1 MTQPAPAATAAP
13 HTVVARL
20 GTYFRKRIL
29 PNWDLYL
36 IVSVPVAYIV
46 IFHYVPMYGAQIA
59 FRNFSPI
66 KGIWGSPWVG
76 FEHVVRFAESFSFWR
91 IFGNTLGLS
100 IYHLAAGFPIPIM
113 LALSLNYARSRAFKK
128 TVQLVTYAPHFIST
142 VVIVGMILQFLAT
155 RGGIVNALIGLA
167 GIEAVNFMGEPAYF
181 KSIYVWTE
189 VWQETGWGAIIYLAA
204 LSAIDPELHEAAI
217 VDGAS
222 RVQRIVHI
230 DIPGIL
236 PTVTILLILRFGRV
250 LFVGFEKV
258 LLMQNPLNLPSS
270 EIIQTYV
277 YKIGLVSAIPN
288 YSYAAAIGLFSA
300 VISFVLLVLVN
311 QFAKRLGQTSLW

>member
-1 MTQPAPAATAAP
+1 MSQPAGAEIAARRSTASRIGA
-13 HTVVARL
+13 
-20 GTYFRKRIL
+20 YFRKRIL

-36 IVSVPVAYIV
+36 IVSVPIAYII

-76 FEHVVRFAESFSFWR
+76 LDHAVRFVESFSFWR

-100 IYHLAAGFPIPIM
+100 VYHLLAGFPIPIL
-113 LALSLNYARSRAFKK
+113 LALSLNYARSATFKK
-128 TVQLVTYAPHFIST
+128 AVQLITYAPHFIST

-155 RGGIVNALIGLA
+155 RGGIVNAVLGVA
-167 GIEAVNFMGEPAYF
+167 GIPAVNFMGEPTFF

-217 VDGAS
+217 VDGAG
-222 RVQRIVHI
+222 RVQRIIHI

>member
-1 MTQPAPAATAAP
+1 MA
-13 HTVVARL
+13 
-20 GTYFRKRIL
+20 
-29 PNWDLYL
+29 N
-36 IVSVPVAYIV
+36 AYEI
-46 IFHYVPMYGAQIA
+46 
-59 FRNFSPI
+59 
-66 KGIWGSPWVG
+66 
-76 FEHVVRFAESFSFWR
+76 
-91 IFGNTLGLS
+91 
-100 IYHLAAGFPIPIM
+100 
-113 LALSLNYARSRAFKK
+113 
-128 TVQLVTYAPHFIST
+128 
-142 VVIVGMILQFLAT
+142 
-155 RGGIVNALIGLA
+155 
-167 GIEAVNFMGEPAYF
+167 
-181 KSIYVWTE
+181 

-300 VISFVLLVLVN
+300 VISFVLLVLFPLQIVLRTILIQN
-311 QFAKRLGQTSLW
+311 QVDATMMEAIEDLEQMAAREHMEALLKYALIVVASVPVLMVYPFVQRYFVKGVMIGALKG